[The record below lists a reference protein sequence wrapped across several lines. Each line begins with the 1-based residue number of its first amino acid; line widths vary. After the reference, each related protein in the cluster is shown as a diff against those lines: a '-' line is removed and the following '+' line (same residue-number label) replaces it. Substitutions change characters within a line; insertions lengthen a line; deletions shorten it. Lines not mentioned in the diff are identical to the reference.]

1 MALPTQIS
9 NCEIGHKM
17 TDSTDKIR
25 AEAPAMPSAFCR
37 PRVRGATPQTTKAT
51 SVMISTV
58 SHSRVPR
65 PWKLST
71 STKQTS
77 TTEVTSQAT
86 RKNAAVVV
94 SGAGSSVICL
104 TAAAPRL
111 PSATICSARV
121 GVMLTKAVSTAEPT
135 PASTA
140 VSTAQPTMTQSRP
153 VTVQPSIVATQR

>member
-71 STKQTS
+71 S
-77 TTEVTSQAT
+77 
-86 RKNAAVVV
+86 
-94 SGAGSSVICL
+94 
-104 TAAAPRL
+104 L